1 MNQDKYTYFEMLSFE
16 SKTEETV
23 YRPNHIR
30 LNPTIG
36 AHASSRDNSV
46 YVKATLSWNSQDCC
60 PRTSQYSM

>member
-16 SKTEETV
+16 SKAEETV

-36 AHASSRDNSV
+36 AHASSRGNSV
-46 YVKATLSWNSQDCC
+46 YVKATLS
-60 PRTSQYSM
+60 